1 MNRKR
6 FQIKKLD
13 IELHNAVFSK
23 WNNLS
28 KTDKNHLDYARNHL
42 KKLSNMQPLLCVLL
56 LVMNSMY
63 DFKYSEYIFLI
74 VGIVVIIVTAYIV
87 ISTIVTKRRLKSL
100 IFPNLSAEE
109 KANGVKIKIYS
120 YKMFDVMD
128 NLTKYLFFFW
138 ECLNLIGILI
148 RIL

>member
-1 MNRKR
+1 MKK
-6 FQIKKLD
+6 QKLD
-13 IELHNAVFSK
+13 IELDNADFSK
-23 WNNLS
+23 WNQLS
-28 KTDKNHLDYARNHL
+28 KTDKNYLDYARNHL
-42 KKLSNMQPLLCVLL
+42 KKISNMQPLLCVLL
-56 LVMNSMY
+56 LVMNFMY

-74 VGIVVIIVTAYIV
+74 VGIIVIIVTTYII

-100 IFPNLSAEE
+100 IFSNLSAEE

-128 NLTKYLFFFW
+128 NLTKYLFLFW
-138 ECLNLIGILI
+138 GCLNLIGSLI